1 MQNDPEKT
9 LGITGTTAVDTLH
22 EKQARA
28 KGLLAHSRSLNH
40 LRSLNQTQPN
50 TWREFNPREAGL
62 PPTALSTHKYATKQ
76 QHRTEMDILM
86 AQGQASKQDTLF
98 SRALPSDKSALEGL
112 QAHHATSQLVF
123 RTANASVD
131 RDVASR
137 RQRSLKHQ
145 KAEAAHN
152 LGYFT
157 QTGPAALGTR
167 GGDLKKPAGTTL
179 RAQLDNMMK

>member
-1 MQNDPEKT
+1 MQNDPERT
-9 LGITGTTAVDTLH
+9 LGLTGTTAVDTAHH
-22 EKQARA
+22 EKQARS
-28 KGLLAHSRSLNH
+28 KGLLAHSRSQHH
-40 LRSLNQTQPN
+40 LRPMNQTQPH
-50 TWREFNPREAGL
+50 TWRGFNPKEAGL
-62 PPTALSTHKYATKQ
+62 PPAALSSHKYATKQ

-86 AQGQASKQDTLF
+86 QGQASKHDTLF
-98 SRALPSDKSALEGL
+98 GRAMASDKSALEGL

-152 LGYFT
+152 IGYFT
-157 QTGPAALGTR
+157 QTGPAALGAR
-167 GGDLKKPAGTTL
+167 AGDLKKPGGTTL

>member
-9 LGITGTTAVDTLH
+9 LGITGTTAVDTLL
-22 EKQARA
+22 EKQART
-28 KGLLAHSRSLNH
+28 KGLLAQSRSQHH
-40 LRSLNQTQPN
+40 LRSLNQTQPH

-62 PPTALSTHKYATKQ
+62 PPAALSAHKYATKQ

-86 AQGQASKQDTLF
+86 TQGQPSKHDTLF
-98 SRALPSDKSALEGL
+98 GRAMPSDKSALEGL

-145 KAEAAHN
+145 KVEVA
-152 LGYFT
+152 
-157 QTGPAALGTR
+157 
-167 GGDLKKPAGTTL
+167 
-179 RAQLDNMMK
+179 